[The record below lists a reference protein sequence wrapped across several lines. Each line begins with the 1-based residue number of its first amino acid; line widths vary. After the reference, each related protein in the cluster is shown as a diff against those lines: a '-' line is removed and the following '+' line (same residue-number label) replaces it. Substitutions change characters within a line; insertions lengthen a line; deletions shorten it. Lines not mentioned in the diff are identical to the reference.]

1 MENRAIREDLLEIAD
16 NLVKTDKNLAY
27 IRESTVQFVVLG
39 SDSEK
44 KSRKKTI
51 YGECEKIPAK
61 YKWIIPYDFT
71 ITIFEPNVERF
82 TDKQMRILLLH
93 ELMHIGIEVDG
104 NEEKYFIVPHDV
116 EDFKEIMN
124 RYGVEWAN
132 EQIGETKKVRERP
145 RRTNGK
151 SK

>member
-1 MENRAIREDLLEIAD
+1 MENRAIREDLLEIAN
-16 NLVKTDKNLAY
+16 NLVKTEKSLAY

-44 KSRKKTI
+44 KSKGRVT

-61 YKWIIPYDFT
+61 YKWVIPYDFT

-93 ELMHIGIEVDG
+93 ELMHIGIEQDG
-104 NEEKYFIVPHDV
+104 NEEKYFTVPHDV
-116 EDFKEIMN
+116 EDFREILDK
-124 RYGVEWAN
+124 YGVEWAN
-132 EQIGETKKVRERP
+132 EQIREAERIGKRP
-145 RRTNGK
+145 KRSNVKGK
-151 SK
+151 

>member
-1 MENRAIREDLLEIAD
+1 MENRAIREDLLEIA
-16 NLVKTDKNLAY
+16 NKLVKTEKSLAY
-27 IRESTVQFVVLG
+27 IRESSVQFIVLG

-44 KSRKKTI
+44 KSKKRVVH
-51 YGECEKIPAK
+51 GECEKIPAK

-82 TDKQMRILLLH
+82 TEEQMRILLLH

-104 NEEKYFIVPHDV
+104 NEEKYFLVPHDV
-116 EDFKEIMN
+116 EDFKEILDK
-124 RYGVEWAN
+124 YGVEWAN
-132 EQIGETKKVRERP
+132 EQIREAERVRKRP
-145 RRTNGK
+145 KRSNGK